1 MRRTSRAMLTAGFV
15 ALGVSAVPAN
25 AFADVTNG
33 DGGVLS
39 GNQVK
44 APISAPVNVSGN
56 AVAVLGIAQAT
67 SKGGAKVVQNGGGAA
82 QQTTSGT
89 GGVGSGNQVDAPI
102 SVPVNACGNGV
113 AVLGIAQAGCT
124 GGAKVKNTGGQD
136 TGTGGQVTDGKAGVL
151 SGNQVKAPISA
162 PVDVCGNA
170 VAVIGQAVAGC
181 EGGAKVTDGGTTG
194 STGSRQETSGK
205 GGVLSGNQADVPI
218 SVPVNVCG
226 NAIGNAV
233 AACEGGATVKQNGG
247 TGGAQQTT
255 SGAGGVL
262 SGNQA
267 NVPIS
272 IPVNVCG
279 NAAAVIGE
287 AGAACEGGATVKQN
301 GTGGAQQTTS
311 GEGSVL
317 GGNQVLAPISIPVNV
332 CGNAVAVV
340 GQATG
345 ACTGKAAVK
354 GSSGSGGTT
363 SGTGGVGSG
372 NQADVPVEAPVDVC
386 GNGAAVIGLASP
398 APQCDDPGDNGG
410 YEPSPSRMAGT
421 APRPGSSIDVPLVG
435 GLAGGLV
442 GGLGAPSLPV
452 AAPNQRTAAPSLG
465 GDGAPAPLSPVLNAV
480 SQTGATALL
489 PKTGAAQRVRQDGGT
504 PVTLPV
510 PVKPVVPAGV
520 HGVPA
525 PKAADVPGE
534 IGPARHV
541 AATETITPESRTG
554 AALLTAVSGLL
565 AAAAGI
571 TVLARRIRVGRR

>member
-15 ALGVSAVPAN
+15 ALGVSAVPTN

-44 APISAPVNVSGN
+44 APISAPVDVSGN
-56 AVAVLGIAQAT
+56 AVSVLGISQAA
-67 SKGGAKVVQNGGGAA
+67 SKGGAKVEQDGSGGG
-82 QQTTSGT
+82 QQTTSGA

-124 GGAKVKNTGGQD
+124 GGAKVKNAGGQD
-136 TGTGGQVTDGKAGVL
+136 TGTGGRLTDGKGGVL
-151 SGNQVKAPISA
+151 AGNQVKAPISA

-170 VAVIGQAVAGC
+170 VAVIGEAVAGC
-181 EGGAKVTDGGTTG
+181 EGGAKVKDGG
-194 STGSRQETSGK
+194 STGSRQETSGA
-205 GGVLSGNQADVPI
+205 GGVLSGNQADIPI
-218 SVPVNVCG
+218 SLPVNVCG
-226 NAIGNAV
+226 NAVGNAV

-247 TGGAQQTT
+247 GGGQQTT
-255 SGAGGVL
+255 SGEGSVL
-262 SGNQA
+262 GGNQVVA
-267 NVPIS
+267 PIS

-287 AGAACEGGATVKQN
+287 AGAVCEGGATVKQN
-301 GTGGAQQTTS
+301 GGGGGQQTTS

-317 GGNQVLAPISIPVNV
+317 GGNQVVAPISIPVNV
-332 CGNAVAVV
+332 CGNAAAVIGQAAGACDGKAVV
-340 GQATG
+340 KG
-345 ACTGKAAVK
+345 AN
-354 GSSGSGGTT
+354 GSGGTT
-363 SGTGGVGSG
+363 SGSGGVGSG
-372 NQADVPVEAPVDVC
+372 NQADVPVKAPVDVC
-386 GNGAAVIGLASP
+386 GNAAAVIGLASP
-398 APQCDDPGDNGG
+398 SLQCGDPDDGG
-410 YEPSPSRMAGT
+410 YQPSYRTAGT
-421 APRPGSSIDVPLVG
+421 APRPGSPVDAPLVG
-435 GLAGGLV
+435 GLAGGLI

-452 AAPNQRTAAPSLG
+452 AGQNQRTAGTSLG
-465 GDGAPAPLSPVLNAV
+465 GDGAPAPLPPLPPLPNAV

-489 PKTGAAQRVRQDGGT
+489 PQTGAQRVRQDAGT

-510 PVKPVVPAGV
+510 PVKPVVPAHV
-520 HGVPA
+520 HGVPV
-525 PKAADVPGE
+525 PKAADAPGE

-541 AATETITPESRTG
+541 AATETVTPEPKSS

-565 AAAAGI
+565 AVAAGI